1 MTSETPIA
9 FRWWRDDAVLQR
21 MVADL
26 LAADMALMRPGVRFP
41 GQPWTPDTDLRTDLG
56 ADSLDLMGLASTLE
70 TVLHLGRP
78 TAEAE
83 GALLADT
90 RLCAWVAQARAGL
103 DAGGA
108 ALTFRTSGSSGAP
121 KPCTH
126 ALAALWQETA
136 ALASLFPGRR
146 RIVSLVPS
154 HHIYGFLFT
163 VLLPLR
169 LGLSAQ
175 DVLDLRGFAPG
186 ALARQLRPGDLVV
199 GFPDFWR
206 GLAEAGVDAQIGG
219 TAGGAADGA
228 ATHGA
233 AARVLPDVIGVSST
247 SPCPDAVARG
257 AVDAGLA
264 RLVQVYGSSETAG
277 VGWRDSPDAD
287 YTLFPYWSRAHQ
299 GEHLNGEHAKY
310 EYPQGEQPQGEHL
323 ERTMADGQRRTY
335 PLQDRLDWSG
345 ADRFRPAGRVD
356 QAVQVGGVNVFPGYV
371 ADVLKLHPQVA
382 DASVRLMR
390 ADEGHRLK
398 AFVAP
403 RQPGWDWQQGG
414 VQQAEAL
421 RAQLHAWLGERLS
434 AAECPAA
441 ISFGPALPRGAS
453 GKLAD
458 WIIDACL

>member
-9 FRWWRDDAVLQR
+9 FRWWLEDAMLQR

-26 LAADMALMRPGVRFP
+26 LAGEMALMRPGARLLAR
-41 GQPWTPDTDLRTDLG
+41 PWTPETDLRADLC
-56 ADSLDLMGLASTLE
+56 ADSLDLMGLAGALE
-70 TVLHLGRP
+70 TVLQLGRP

-90 RLCAWVAQARAGL
+90 RLGAWVAQARAGL
-103 DAGGA
+103 DAGGS

-136 ALASLFPGRR
+136 VLASLFPGRR

-163 VLLPLR
+163 VLLPRR
-169 LGLSAQ
+169 LGLSAR

-186 ALARQLRPGDLVV
+186 ALARQLCAGDLVI

-206 GLAEAGVDAQIGG
+206 GLAEAGVDAQTRG
-219 TAGGAADGA
+219 TAGGATAQ
-228 ATHGA
+228 GA
-233 AARVLPDVIGVSST
+233 AAGVLPDVIGVSST
-247 SPCPDAVARG
+247 APCPDAVARG

-310 EYPQGEQPQGEHL
+310 EYPQGAHPQGEHL

-421 RAQLHAWLGERLS
+421 RAQLQAWLCERLS

>member
-9 FRWWRDDAVLQR
+9 FRWWRDDTVLQR
-21 MVADL
+21 VVADL
-26 LAADMALMRPGVRFP
+26 LAAEMALMRPGVRFP
-41 GQPWTPDTDLRTDLG
+41 AQPWRLETDLRADLG
-56 ADSLDLMGLASTLE
+56 ADSLDLMGLASALE

-78 TAEAE
+78 TAESE

-103 DAGGA
+103 DAGGG

-163 VLLPLR
+163 VLLPRR
-169 LGLSAQ
+169 LGLSAH

-206 GLAEAGVDAQIGG
+206 GFADAGAVAPSDSA
-219 TAGGAADGA
+219 TA
-228 ATHGA
+228 
-233 AARVLPDVIGVSST
+233 PDERASALQDVVGVSST
-247 SPCPDAVARG
+247 APCPDAVARG

-287 YTLFPYWSRAHQ
+287 YTLFPYWRRTHRGAHMD
-299 GEHLNGEHAKY
+299 GEHLDGEHLEGEHLKG
-310 EYPQGEQPQGEHL
+310 EYPKGEHPQGESL

-335 PLQDRLDWSG
+335 PLQDRLDWS
-345 ADRFRPAGRVD
+345 DPNRFHPAGRVD

-371 ADVLKLHPQVA
+371 TDVLKLHPQVA

-398 AFVAP
+398 AFVVAREPAP
-403 RQPGWDWQQGG
+403 EP
-414 VQQAEAL
+414 EAL
-421 RAQLHAWLGERLS
+421 RAQLHGWLGERLS

>member
-9 FRWWRDDAVLQR
+9 FRWWRDDTVLQR
-21 MVADL
+21 VVADL
-26 LAADMALMRPGVRFP
+26 LAAEMALMRPGVRFP
-41 GQPWTPDTDLRTDLG
+41 AQPWTLETDLRADLG
-56 ADSLDLMGLASTLE
+56 ADSLDLMALASVLE

-78 TAEAE
+78 TAEFE

-90 RLCAWVAQARAGL
+90 RLCAWLAQARAGL
-103 DAGGA
+103 DAGGGV
-108 ALTFRTSGSSGAP
+108 LTFRTSGSSGAP

-136 ALASLFPGRR
+136 ALESLFPGRR

-163 VLLPLR
+163 VLLPRR
-169 LGLSAQ
+169 LGLSAH

-206 GLAEAGVDAQIGG
+206 GFADAGVVAPSDSA
-219 TAGGAADGA
+219 TA
-228 ATHGA
+228 
-233 AARVLPDVIGVSST
+233 PDERASALQDVVGVSST
-247 SPCPDAVARG
+247 APCPDAVARG

-277 VGWRDSPDAD
+277 VGWRDSPDVD
-287 YTLFPYWSRAHQ
+287 YTLLPYWSRAHE
-299 GEHLNGEHAKY
+299 GDHPNGEHAKG
-310 EYPQGEQPQGEHL
+310 EYPKGAHPKGEHL
-323 ERTMADGQRRTY
+323 ARSMADGQRRTY

-345 ADRFRPAGRVD
+345 ANRFRPAGRVD
-356 QAVQVGGVNVFPGYV
+356 QAVQVGGVNVFPAYV

-398 AFVAP
+398 AFVVARAP
-403 RQPGWDWQQGG
+403 APQPTPEL
-414 VQQAEAL
+414 EAL

-458 WIIDACL
+458 WIIEACL